1 MNKKRKE
8 KKGGAISKRWLF
20 SYLFVG
26 SLVSIVLS
34 LTCLFSL
41 YKPSLVSSFE
51 KYDFESIYQNT
62 PIDFIVPSPS
72 FEQIEELEKA
82 DNGIE
87 KVTPYYSFSME
98 VKNGTQSFK
107 SNALIFDDSNKLGFT
122 PYDEARIIKGNYVSE
137 SFIAIA
143 DSKYASKN
151 GFSVGDTIS
160 AEICSERL
168 TFKLSALSEDNP
180 FLDGSI
186 ALVIPQETSKNVIQ
200 PQYPY
205 GGAYITAN
213 NYNQCKDFV
222 KTEYKP
228 LGRLKSR
235 SDFDSDAAYEA
246 HLKNFNSADWSQ
258 EITDMRENYSSLS
271 NRYANVGKGLIRNTI
286 LFSSVIGISLLVFN
300 LILCFLPSLRGFFGE
315 LHLKKSLSISKIN
328 GFYAYG
334 SLYSGV
340 ITIVIISIGMLLM
353 TVSQNPVKLFSD
365 FWRLSLWP
373 LAAIAIVSL
382 LNVLIDF
389 LIIKRWFSIKH
400 DND

>member
-122 PYDEARIIKGNYVSE
+122 PYDEARIIKGN
-137 SFIAIA
+137 
-143 DSKYASKN
+143 
-151 GFSVGDTIS
+151 
-160 AEICSERL
+160 
-168 TFKLSALSEDNP
+168 
-180 FLDGSI
+180 
-186 ALVIPQETSKNVIQ
+186 
-200 PQYPY
+200 
-205 GGAYITAN
+205 
-213 NYNQCKDFV
+213 
-222 KTEYKP
+222 
-228 LGRLKSR
+228 
-235 SDFDSDAAYEA
+235 
-246 HLKNFNSADWSQ
+246 
-258 EITDMRENYSSLS
+258 
-271 NRYANVGKGLIRNTI
+271 
-286 LFSSVIGISLLVFN
+286 
-300 LILCFLPSLRGFFGE
+300 
-315 LHLKKSLSISKIN
+315 
-328 GFYAYG
+328 
-334 SLYSGV
+334 
-340 ITIVIISIGMLLM
+340 
-353 TVSQNPVKLFSD
+353 
-365 FWRLSLWP
+365 
-373 LAAIAIVSL
+373 
-382 LNVLIDF
+382 
-389 LIIKRWFSIKH
+389 
-400 DND
+400 